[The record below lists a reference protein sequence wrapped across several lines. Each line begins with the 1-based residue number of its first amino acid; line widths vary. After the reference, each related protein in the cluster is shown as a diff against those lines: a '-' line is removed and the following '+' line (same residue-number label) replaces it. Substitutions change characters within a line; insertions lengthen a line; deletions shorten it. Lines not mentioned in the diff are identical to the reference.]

1 MYFTLRLTYH
11 LQQYGKVSE
20 LNDELDHILPL
31 PHPFRLGIQDHLSIV
46 LKLIV

>member
-1 MYFTLRLTYH
+1 MYFYTSMTYH

-31 PHPFRLGIQDHLSIV
+31 PHPFRLGIQDRLSIV